1 MIYISEQITLSYSTD
16 TVQKLTSV
24 LIAFQ
29 FLNFTVTWNCYLVIL
44 NPVLN

>member
-1 MIYISEQITLSYSTD
+1 MIYISEQITLSHSKD

-29 FLNFTVTWNCYLVIL
+29 FLNFTIT
-44 NPVLN
+44 